1 MLRRNLDTQGDY
13 GMNNADKKTDSL
25 TGYLSPIGVWA
36 ISIGTSIGWG
46 SFVITGNTYLSAA
59 GPVGSV
65 LGLIIGAVVM
75 VVIGR
80 NYYYMMTKYPDSGGV
95 YTYSKNA
102 FGFDYGFLTA
112 WFLALTY
119 ISIFWGNVTS
129 FPIFAQYFLHGVF
142 RFGHIY
148 TVFGYEIYI
157 GEALLSIIAILV
169 AGMLCITSKKLTE
182 IIMIVLAVTFTIG
195 ITVCFIASF
204 FNLGGDMSTFDPVFI
219 PNKPAVSQV
228 IRIACISPW
237 AFIGFENISN
247 SVEEFRFSEKKTFS
261 ILNISIISTTLL
273 YVFVILLSITAY
285 PPEYGSWLDYI
296 RDLGN
301 LEGLKG
307 LPAFYAAEHYLG
319 NTGVTILMLTLL
331 SIVITSL
338 IGNMI
343 ALSRLI
349 FALARDGVISDKFA
363 LLNKSGIPG
372 NAVLGIVVISMVIPF
387 LGRVAVGWIV
397 DVTTLG
403 ATIIYGCVS
412 GAAFSIARKEKNMT
426 DTVTGLIGTVIM
438 IWYAGMLLMPNITAN
453 GSSMAKES
461 YFLFAVWG
469 ILGIFF
475 FRKILLNDHKARRFG
490 KSGIVWT
497 VLLFLILLTSQEWL
511 EESASVAAER
521 SVDHIIHHYG
531 LNAEDRAT
539 GRITD
544 EFILEELQDLKRAT
558 TYGSILMVGV
568 FAVSVWII
576 MGNHALMEKREQ
588 EKEKELGVAK
598 TLAYTDPLTG
608 VKSKAAYAE
617 KEEEC
622 NSFIRDGTM
631 TSFAVVVCDVNGL
644 KQVNDTMGHKAG
656 DELIRAACRIICE
669 AFKHSPVFRVGGDE
683 FVAVLS
689 GQDFDR
695 REEIMSE
702 FNKLVEKN
710 KKNMEVVIAA
720 GMSDFEPGKDKGYHD
735 VFERADA
742 MMYIRKRELKK

>member
-1 MLRRNLDTQGDY
+1 M
-13 GMNNADKKTDSL
+13 GMSNTDNKTNSL
-25 TGYLSPIGVWA
+25 TRYLSPMGVWA

-59 GPVGSV
+59 GPMGSA
-65 LGLIIGAVVM
+65 LGLIIGAIVM

-80 NYYYMMTKYPDSGGV
+80 NYFYMMTKYPDSGGV

-119 ISIFWGNVTS
+119 ISIFWANVTS
-129 FPIFAQYFLHGVF
+129 FPIFAQYFLRGVF

-148 TVFGYEIYI
+148 TVFGYEIYL
-157 GEALLSIIAILV
+157 GEALLSIIAILL
-169 AGMLCITSKKLTE
+169 AGILCVTSKKMSE
-182 IIMIVLAVTFTIG
+182 IIMIVLALTFTVG

-219 PNKPAVSQV
+219 PKKSAISQI

-247 SVEEFRFSEKKTFS
+247 SIEEFKFSEKKIFS
-261 ILNISIISTTLL
+261 ILNISIISPTLL
-273 YVFVILLSITAY
+273 YIFVILLSITTY
-285 PPEYGSWLDYI
+285 PPEYGTWLDYI
-296 RDLGN
+296 RDIGN

-319 NTGVTILMLTLL
+319 NTGVFILMLTLL

-363 LLNKSGIPG
+363 ILNKSDIPG

-412 GAAFSIARKEKNMT
+412 GAAFSIARKEKSMT
-426 DTVTGLIGTVIM
+426 ETVTGFIGIAVM
-438 IWYAGMLLMPNITAN
+438 IWFAVMLLMPNIFTA

-475 FRKILLNDHKARRFG
+475 FRRVLLNDHKTRRFG
-490 KSGIVWT
+490 KSGIVWI
-497 VLLFLILLTSQEWL
+497 VLLFLILLTSQEWM
-511 EESASVAAER
+511 EESASAAAER

-531 LNAEDRAT
+531 LNAEDRTT

-544 EFILEELQDLKRAT
+544 EFILDELHDLKKVT
-558 TYGSILMVGV
+558 TYGSVLMVGV

-576 MGNHALMEKREQ
+576 MSNHALMEKREL
-588 EKEKELGVAK
+588 EKEKELGAAK

-617 KEEEC
+617 KEGEC
-622 NSFIRDGTM
+622 NSAIRDGTM
-631 TSFAVVVCDVNGL
+631 EPFAVVVCDVNGL

-656 DELIRAACRIICE
+656 DELIRTACRIICE
-669 AFKHSPVFRVGGDE
+669 FFKRSPVYRVGGDE
-683 FVAVLS
+683 FVVVLT

-695 REEIMSE
+695 REETMAE
-702 FNKLVEKN
+702 FNRRVDRN
-710 KKNMEVVIAA
+710 KKNREVVIAA
-720 GMSDFEPGKDKGYHD
+720 GISDFEAGKDKGYHD

-742 MMYIRKRELKK
+742 MMYIRKKELKEGDHFSS

>member
-1 MLRRNLDTQGDY
+1 MSNTD
-13 GMNNADKKTDSL
+13 NKADSL
-25 TGYLSPIGVWA
+25 TRYLSPMGVWA

-59 GPVGSV
+59 GPMGST

-75 VVIGR
+75 VFIGR
-80 NYYYMMTKYPDSGGV
+80 NYYYMMLKYPDSGGV

-112 WFLALTY
+112 WFLILTY
-119 ISIFWGNVTS
+119 ISIFWANVTS
-129 FPIFAQYFLHGVF
+129 FPIFAQYFLNNVF

-148 TVFGYEIYI
+148 TIFGYEIYL
-157 GEALLSIIAILV
+157 GEALLSIIAILA
-169 AGMLCITSKKLTE
+169 AGMLCITSKRISE
-182 IIMIVLAVTFTIG
+182 IIMIILAVTFTAG

-204 FNLGGDMSTFDPVFI
+204 LHLGGDMSTFNPAFI
-219 PNKPAVSQV
+219 PDKSAVSQV
-228 IRIACISPW
+228 VRIACISPW

-247 SVEEFRFSEKKTFS
+247 SVEEFKFSEKKIFS

-273 YVFVILLSITAY
+273 YIFVILLSITVC
-285 PPEYGSWLDYI
+285 PPEYSSWFDYI

-301 LEGLKG
+301 LEGIKG
-307 LPAFYAAEHYLG
+307 LPAFYAAEYYLG
-319 NTGVTILMLTLL
+319 NIGVFILMITLL

-338 IGNMI
+338 IGNML
-343 ALSRLI
+343 ALSRLL

-372 NAVLGIVVISMVIPF
+372 NAVLGIVIVSMVIPF

-412 GAAFSIARKEKNMT
+412 GAAFSIARKENNRT
-426 DTVTGLIGTVIM
+426 ETVTGFIGVAVM
-438 IWYAGMLLMPNITAN
+438 IWFAVMLLMPNVFTA

-461 YFLFAVWG
+461 YFLFAIWG
-469 ILGIFF
+469 ILGIIF
-475 FRKILLNDHKARRFG
+475 FRKILINDHQTRRFG

-497 VLLFLILLTSQEWL
+497 VLLMLILLTSQEWM
-511 EESASVAAER
+511 EESASAAAER
-521 SVDHIIHHYG
+521 SMDHIIHHYG
-531 LNAEDRAT
+531 LGAEDRAT

-544 EFILEELQDLKRAT
+544 EYILEELHDLKKVT
-558 TYGSILMVGV
+558 TYGSILMVGI

-576 MGNHALMEKREQ
+576 MSNHALMAKREQ
-588 EKEKELGVAK
+588 EKERELGAAK

-608 VKSKAAYAE
+608 VKSKTAYAE
-617 KEEEC
+617 KEIEY
-622 NSFIRDGTM
+622 NTAIREGTIHP
-631 TSFAVVVCDVNGL
+631 FAVVVCDVNGL

-656 DELIRAACRIICE
+656 DEMIQTACRMICE
-669 AFKHSPVFRVGGDE
+669 FFKHSPVYRVGGDE
-683 FVAVLS
+683 FVVVLA
-689 GQDFDR
+689 GADFAR
-695 REEIMSE
+695 REEIMAE
-702 FNKLVEKN
+702 FNSRVERN
-710 KKNMEVVIAA
+710 KKNREVVIAV
-720 GMSDFEPGKDKGYHD
+720 GISDFETGKDKGYHD

-742 MMYIRKRELKK
+742 MMYIRKKELKETDQSL